1 MGKRFNFE
9 RRPAD
14 FYPTPKAAVLPLIPF
29 LRASRFRTFAEPCAA
44 DGDLVRHLEEFGLHC
59 AYQGDIRT
67 GQDALAR
74 DHYGAPVITNPPYR
88 YPTDRPHT
96 RRLLHDL
103 IEHFLGTVSAAP
115 FWLLIDLDWVATLQA
130 VPYLPYC
137 SDIVIIG
144 RVRWIEGSK
153 YDGKDNYGWFR
164 FDCRHNGATA
174 IHRRGEEAA
183 LRAGA
188 CEQCGRPY
196 QPQRSSAR
204 FCSPA
209 CKQHAYRKRL
219 SVTDSVTPAPTEVFR
234 YVRHADV
241 PRFTAE
247 GWQATPAPDGTHD
260 GEYSVLMRRVNRD
273 DDV

>member
-1 MGKRFNFE
+1 MGKRSNFE
-9 RRPAD
+9 RREAD
-14 FYPTPKAAVLPLIPF
+14 FYPTPRDSA
-29 LRASRFRTFAEPCAA
+29 AA
-44 DGDLVRHLEEFGLHC
+44 DPVPSPRRHPDLCRTLRRRRRFGTASGNLRPALCLPGRRSHP
-59 AYQGDIRT
+59 
-67 GQDALAR
+67 QDALAR
-74 DHYGAPVITNPPYR
+74 DHYAAPVITNPPYR
-88 YPTDRPHT
+88 YPTDRPRT

-103 IEHFLGTVSAAP
+103 IEHFLGIVPAAP

-130 VPYLPYC
+130 VPYLPHC

-174 IHRRGEEAA
+174 IHRRGEEPA
-183 LRAGA
+183 LRAGV

-209 CKQHAYRKRL
+209 CRQRAHHKRL
-219 SVTDSVTPAPTEVFR
+219 SVTLSVTPTPSTAIEASDASEVFR

-241 PRFTAE
+241 QRFMAK
-247 GWQATPAPDGTHD
+247 G
-260 GEYSVLMRRVNRD
+260 
-273 DDV
+273 

>member
-1 MGKRFNFE
+1 M
-9 RRPAD
+9 P
-14 FYPTPKAAVLPLIPF
+14 IC
-29 LRASRFRTFAEPCAA
+29 CAM
-44 DGDLVRHLEEFGLHC
+44 L
-59 AYQGDIRT
+59 
-67 GQDALAR
+67 
-74 DHYGAPVITNPPYR
+74 
-88 YPTDRPHT
+88 DRPRT

-103 IEHFLGTVSAAP
+103 IEHFLGIVPAAP

-130 VPYLPYC
+130 VPYLPHC

-174 IHRRGEEAA
+174 IHRRGEEPA
-183 LRAGA
+183 LRAGV

-209 CKQHAYRKRL
+209 CRQRAHHKRL
-219 SVTDSVTPAPTEVFR
+219 SVTLSVTPTPSTAIEASDASEVFR

-241 PRFTAE
+241 QRFMAK
-247 GWQATPAPDGTHD
+247 GWKPLPALDGTHH
-260 GEYSVLMRRVNRD
+260 GEYSVLMRRIREGMTM
-273 DDV
+273 